1 VTPNERN
8 DVLAALEEW
17 ANKHP
22 QGDRVFLVFMGR
34 SFTPLEYYNEVLENG
49 DFREKL
55 FQFLEEQAER
65 SKERPVEMIWRAV
78 AANRV

>member
-1 VTPNERN
+1 MTPSEEKEI
-8 DVLAALEEW
+8 LLALEEW

-22 QGDRVFLVFMGR
+22 QGDRVFLVFMGK

-55 FQFLEEQAER
+55 FAFLDEQAGR
-65 SKERPVEMIWRAV
+65 SKERPVQMIWRAV